1 MPDDSIPSDVRKMS
15 FEDALAELREI
26 VQNLES
32 GQGKLD
38 DAIKAYERGA
48 ALKRHCDTKL
58 REAEAKIE
66 KISLS
71 TEGGAK
77 TTPLDVD

>member
-1 MPDDSIPSDVRKMS
+1 MSDDSIPSDIRKMS
-15 FEDALAELREI
+15 FEDALAELRGI

-66 KISLS
+66 KISLNAD
-71 TEGGAK
+71 GGAK
-77 TTPLDVD
+77 TAPLDVD